1 MALYDVYII
10 IIYIH
15 LVDGIGIRA
24 KMNYDYKVAGAED
37 LISVLVRG
45 IEEGTCGNHQQ
56 PKGAYIMSET
66 LNKKEV
72 DQLMDLFNKI
82 KLDLSDNSFPTRTNR
97 LEAVENMK
105 KVLEIHNYVISEYEP
120 EEEEIK
126 MPFPDAR
133 DQHLINKNLNKA
145 TGGK

>member
-1 MALYDVYII
+1 MS
-10 IIYIH
+10 
-15 LVDGIGIRA
+15 
-24 KMNYDYKVAGAED
+24 DY
-37 LISVLVRG
+37 
-45 IEEGTCGNHQQ
+45 
-56 PKGAYIMSET
+56 

-82 KLDLSDNSFPTRTNR
+82 KLDLSDESFPTRTNR

-105 KVLEIHNYVISEYEP
+105 KVLEIHGYDITEQKTAEELSEDKHQGR
-120 EEEEIK
+120 EEIA

-133 DQHLINKNLNKA
+133 DQHLINKNFNKA

>member
-1 MALYDVYII
+1 MSDKLRYNLTD
-10 IIYIH
+10 H
-15 LVDGIGIRA
+15 L
-24 KMNYDYKVAGAED
+24 
-37 LISVLVRG
+37 
-45 IEEGTCGNHQQ
+45 T
-56 PKGAYIMSET
+56 
-66 LNKKEV
+66 KKEV
-72 DQLMDLFNKI
+72 DRLLDLFNKI

-120 EEEEIK
+120 EAQDEEIK

>member
-1 MALYDVYII
+1 MSNIGDKIRYNIKD
-10 IIYIH
+10 H
-15 LVDGIGIRA
+15 LTD
-24 KMNYDYKVAGAED
+24 
-37 LISVLVRG
+37 
-45 IEEGTCGNHQQ
+45 
-56 PKGAYIMSET
+56 
-66 LNKKEV
+66 KEV
-72 DQLMDLFNKI
+72 DRLLDLFDKI
-82 KLDLSDNSFPTRTNR
+82 KLDLQGSSFPTRTNR

-120 EEEEIK
+120 ETAEELSEDKHQGREEIP

>member
-1 MALYDVYII
+1 
-10 IIYIH
+10 
-15 LVDGIGIRA
+15 
-24 KMNYDYKVAGAED
+24 
-37 LISVLVRG
+37 
-45 IEEGTCGNHQQ
+45 
-56 PKGAYIMSET
+56 MSDH

-82 KLDLSDNSFPTRTNR
+82 KLDLSDDSFPSRTNR
-97 LEAVENMK
+97 LEAVKNMK
-105 KVLEIHNYVISEYEP
+105 KVLEIHNYVVSEHEP
-120 EEEEIK
+120 EAKEETK